1 MTVAIFLKANVLFEF
16 NSTPDASTRV
26 YIANARYDFKSTLR
40 GEENTSGRVTYKSHL
55 KHSSRQREAWPG
67 LELMLKACN
76 EEVEKHYRA
85 PNNAAFN
92 LFSQRCSFTCL
103 ASIAFQ
109 VYA

>member
-1 MTVAIFLKANVLFEF
+1 MSYL
-16 NSTPDASTRV
+16 NSTAHLML
-26 YIANARYDFKSTLR
+26 ARESTLQMLDTISSPR
-40 GEENTSGRVTYKSHL
+40 CVAKKIRQVGLLSHL

-92 LFSQRCSFTCL
+92 LFSQRCSLTCL